1 MHPLKPKKTFVE
13 SLPGASISWNFQVA
27 RIFFFQP
34 FSPLFLF
41 LLSFLIGND
50 HIPEISSGTTWYTT
64 HHQGSPPESQISIIK
79 SASALIRQL
88 RHMATFRVLGGLL
101 I

>member
-13 SLPGASISWNFQVA
+13 IPTGCVDKLEFSGGVNLLLSTL
-27 RIFFFQP
+27 

-50 HIPEISSGTTWYTT
+50 HILEISSGTTWYTIR
-64 HHQGSPPESQISIIK
+64 HQVSPLKSQISIIK
-79 SASALIRQL
+79 SASAPIRQL
-88 RHMATFRVLGGLL
+88 RHMATF
-101 I
+101 